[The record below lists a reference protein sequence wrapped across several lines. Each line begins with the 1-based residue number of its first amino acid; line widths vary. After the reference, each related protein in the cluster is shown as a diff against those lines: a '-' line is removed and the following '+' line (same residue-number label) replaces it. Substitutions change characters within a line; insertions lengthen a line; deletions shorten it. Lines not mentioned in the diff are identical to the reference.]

1 MLYPTYIGIEG
12 DIIKIVNL
20 ASTQDECA
28 SVIIIAD
35 DDYGIFDVNCIG
47 DFTFAERAQLKAL
60 MDYLF

>member
-12 DIIKIVNL
+12 DIVKTVNL
-20 ASTQDECA
+20 ASTQDECT

-35 DDYGIFDVNCIG
+35 NDYGIFDVNCLG

-60 MDYLF
+60 INYLF

>member
-12 DIIKIVNL
+12 DIIKTVNL
-20 ASTQDECA
+20 ASTQDEYT

-35 DDYGIFDVNCIG
+35 DDYGIFDVNCLG

-60 MDYLF
+60 INYLF